1 MKLGQFI
8 WQSIYDQISL
18 TSRTFIQLRLNG
30 PQYPKSYRFMEHF
43 SMTRRI
49 DFVLPTAYN
58 VARFYH
64 TWKLLFFA

>member
-18 TSRTFIQLRLNG
+18 TSRTFIQLRLNA
-30 PQYPKSYRFMEHF
+30 PKYPKSYRFMGHF
-43 SMTRRI
+43 YMPWRI

-64 TWKLLFFA
+64 NWKLIFFA